1 MIPRSPRGLDR
12 TYELPNQNRS
22 LEDWHRVR
30 HLDLPLLDAVALDV
44 EAFRVMS
51 RLSCE
56 PDANRRAWLVERRD
70 AVRAE
75 RDARRRGSPEP
86 DPTAVVWRAGPAS
99 APQETDDGDSSRR
112 EGSPRTGGNHFEYRG
127 GKVVG

>member
-1 MIPRSPRGLDR
+1 LDR

-30 HLDLPLLDAVALDV
+30 HLDLPSLDAVALDV

-75 RDARRRGSPEP
+75 RDARRRGSPEQ
-86 DPTAVVWRAGPAS
+86 DPTAVIWRAGPAS
-99 APQETDDGDSSRR
+99 APQETGDRDSSRR
-112 EGSPRTGGNHFEYRG
+112 EGPLTTGRNHFEYRG